1 MQVIALAR
9 TPLDFVRGA
18 GGEERVLK
26 NAKDACATEALEGA
40 TCVVVCAR

>member
-26 NAKDACATEALEGA
+26 NAKDACATEALAIA
-40 TCVVVCAR
+40 TYIVVCVR